1 VTSSPPPSR
10 DESGRSASRSPK
22 AGRRAPRWPWVVGF
36 LALLGIAFYFEAN
49 HYLAHAQSILRDRVV
64 ETLSARFKTKVEL
77 AELDVWLA
85 DGLNVSG
92 KGLKIFGP
100 TDPNPSQLG
109 VQPLISVPEFH
120 FQTGLS
126 SLVGSSLLR
135 SAMHVDTVHVK
146 GMVLNIPPPKD
157 QGRLS
162 EMGDDSGKQMMS
174 SMKTS
179 MFVGK
184 FVCEDTELIINTS
197 KPGKKPLDFQIGHL
211 EMKEIGPGQPLRFE
225 ATLVNP
231 TPKGNIRS
239 AGTFGPFRE
248 DSPRETPVAGDYSFT
263 QVDLGTLNGIS
274 GTLSSTGKYSG
285 TLGRI
290 EVSGA
295 TDTPDFRVAVSG
307 HPVALHTDFHAIV
320 DGMDGD
326 TYLNPVKA
334 RFLHSTFIANGKV
347 IRVTDPPGRDIELD
361 VVTDHARIEDLLRIG
376 VKTDPPVLSGAVEM
390 KTKLSL
396 LPGPEAIANRL
407 RLDGDFRVTGGQF
420 SNKKM
425 QSGIDSL
432 SLRSRGEPQQANE
445 HAEVGVPSEL
455 NGTFRL
461 DRGLL
466 TFPVL
471 QFAVPGTHADVSG
484 QYTLD
489 GNTFDFHGKLRLDA
503 KLSQMITGWKS
514 KMLKAVDP
522 IFSKHGA
529 GTEVPFEVSGTR
541 DAPHFGLDLG
551 HVKVEAG
558 KEGPSTP
565 APF

>member
-1 VTSSPPPSR
+1 M
-10 DESGRSASRSPK
+10 GL
-22 AGRRAPRWPWVVGF
+22 

-49 HYLAHAQSILRDRVV
+49 HYLAHAQSTLRDRVI
-64 ETLSARFKTKVEL
+64 ETLAARFKTKVEL

-85 DGLNVSG
+85 DGLHVSG

-100 TDPNPSQLG
+100 TDPNPSEAGL
-109 VQPLISVPEFH
+109 QPLISVPEFH
-120 FQTGLS
+120 FQTALS
-126 SLVGSSLLR
+126 NLLRPSLLR
-135 SAMHVDTVHVK
+135 SPMRVDTVHVK
-146 GMVLNIPPPKD
+146 GMVLNIPPREN

-162 EMGDDSGKQMMS
+162 EMGDESGKQMMS
-174 SMKTS
+174 TMKTS
-179 MFVGK
+179 LAVDQ
-184 FVCEDTELIINTS
+184 FVCEDTELIIHTS
-197 KPGKKPLDFQIGHL
+197 KPGKKPLVFQIGHL
-211 EMKEIGPGQPLRFE
+211 EMKEIGPGQPLRFD
-225 ATLVNP
+225 ATLINP
-231 TPKGNIRS
+231 TPKGNIKS
-239 AGTFGPFRE
+239 VGTFGPFRE

-274 GTLSSTGKYSG
+274 GTLSSTGKYGG

-320 DGMDGD
+320 DGTDGD

-334 RFLHSTFIANGKV
+334 RFLHSLLTANGKV
-347 IRVTDPPGRDIELD
+347 VRVNDRPGRDIELD
-361 VVTDHARIEDLLRIG
+361 VISDRARVEDLLWLG
-376 VKTDPPVLSGAVEM
+376 VKTDPPVLSGPVEM

-396 LPGPEAIANRL
+396 LPGPEDIANRL
-407 RLDGDFRVTGGQF
+407 KLDGNFRITGGRF
-420 SNKKM
+420 SSKKI
-425 QSGIDSL
+425 QDGIDSL
-432 SLRSRGEPQQANE
+432 SLRSRGKPQQANE
-445 HAEVGVPSEL
+445 HTEVGVPSEL

-471 QFAVPGTHADVSG
+471 QFAVPGTHADVNG
-484 QYTLD
+484 QYSLD

-522 IFSKHGA
+522 LFSKHGA

-541 DAPHFGLDLG
+541 DAPRFGLDLGVGPG

-558 KEGPSTP
+558 KDAPSTP